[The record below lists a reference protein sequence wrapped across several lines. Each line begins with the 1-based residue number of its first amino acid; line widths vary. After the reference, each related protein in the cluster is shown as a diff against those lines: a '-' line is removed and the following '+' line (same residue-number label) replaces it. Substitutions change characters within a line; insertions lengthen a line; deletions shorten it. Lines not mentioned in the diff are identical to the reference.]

1 MKTTTKAAP
10 TLTGEERAA
19 KTMAHIAAIE
29 ALWTP
34 LGSLEAKQRQNHPGA
49 RLLAMLKPVSLLFG
63 VLARKA
69 PEGAL
74 TEAQKADE
82 ATRKKLRDSF
92 DVLGAADGG
101 KDDDRFEVELLQA
114 RVAKVKDVQEIGAA
128 LASLARRF
136 SDEALIEAG
145 AAFGPSKLAL
155 DHARTLVQASE
166 RYRAMLSGVTDALR
180 DMTAA
185 AQAANNAA
193 PAEPDEPA
201 NK

>member
-10 TLTGEERAA
+10 TLTEEERLA

-34 LGSLEAKQRQNHPGA
+34 LGSLEAKQRQSHPGA
-49 RLLAMLKPVSLLFG
+49 RLLAMLKPISLLFA

-74 TEAQKADE
+74 SEAQKADE

-193 PAEPDEPA
+193 PAEPDAPA